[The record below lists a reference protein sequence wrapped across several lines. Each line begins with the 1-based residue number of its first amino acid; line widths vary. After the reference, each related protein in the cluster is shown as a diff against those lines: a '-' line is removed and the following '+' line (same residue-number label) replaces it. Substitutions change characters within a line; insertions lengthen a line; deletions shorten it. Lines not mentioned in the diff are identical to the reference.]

1 MSEGNN
7 PLDALTQTVAQWSEF
22 WRSAAGSSG
31 AMGEAWS
38 KSVLPFVL
46 ARAAES
52 RSGAG
57 NELADA
63 IERMAQGP
71 RLADVMDFDR
81 KLLSAFSA
89 WSEMQRKLAAYNV
102 IAGRPWMRAAEL
114 YRSTVSS
121 APGEAAEEEGWRD
134 RLGAWNTVVN
144 DELIRNQRS
153 EDFLAAQKELL
164 RAATEF
170 RARQTEINET
180 ITKIVGLP
188 TQRDFDDVTRQ
199 LTELR
204 RELRALSRHVGP
216 ADAAPPAS
224 GPVTAERPQ
233 ASAAHPETNG
243 GDGQ

>member
-7 PLDALTQTVAQWSEF
+7 PLDALTRTVAQWSEF

-81 KLLSAFSA
+81 KLLSTFSA

-121 APGEAAEEEGWRD
+121 APGEAAEGEGWRD

-216 ADAAPPAS
+216 AAAAPPAS

>member
-89 WSEMQRKLAAYNV
+89 WREMQRKLAAYNV
-102 IAGRPWMRAAEL
+102 IASRPLRAAEL

-121 APGEAAEEEGWRD
+121 APGEAAEGEGWRD

-216 ADAAPPAS
+216 ADAAPPAP
-224 GPVTAERPQ
+224 GPVTAERTQ